1 MKHQLAIYFNN
12 QADGINSC
20 LCTDT
25 VATPAEATTKLQ
37 PVFESIQGLSD
48 AVMALELKAI
58 QTGAAAS
65 GFYSR

>member
-25 VATPAEATTKLQ
+25 VAGPAEATTKLQ
-37 PVFESIQGLSD
+37 PVIESIQGLSD
-48 AVMALELKAI
+48 AVMALVLKEI
-58 QTGAAAS
+58 QTGPAAS
-65 GFYSR
+65 GFYGR